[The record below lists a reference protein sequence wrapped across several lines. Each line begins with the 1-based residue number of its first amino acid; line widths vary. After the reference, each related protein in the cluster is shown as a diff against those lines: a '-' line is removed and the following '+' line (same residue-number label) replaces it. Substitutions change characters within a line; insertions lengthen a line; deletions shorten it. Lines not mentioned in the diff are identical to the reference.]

1 MFRVQNTL
9 ISNWIKAKTMNKEPK
24 QLLAFR
30 KGNAKL
36 DDRIYT
42 FDLPAGHS
50 CPNARICLAKA
61 NKFTGEI
68 TDGPDQEFRCFSAT
82 AERFE
87 SVRNMRW
94 NNFELLRS
102 KNEPEM
108 IALITASLPNDASVI
123 RLHVSGDFFNQE
135 YTNAWM
141 TVAAANPEILFYAY
155 SKSVR
160 FVTSSVVPD
169 NMIVTFSI
177 GGREDDLITDSMKT
191 AQVVFSPDAAAELG
205 LEIDHDD
212 SHAMTKDG
220 NFAVLLHSTQPAGSE
235 AAEAIKKMRAEQVS
249 FKYPRENRE
258 NELETTLSQFDSS
271 LNMEVICNPEQNE
284 IKLVNPSNLKQHPD
298 NQRIYGL
305 PKQLL
310 VLAESM
316 IKVGMLQPIIVN
328 EKNEILCGWRRFK
341 ARESFDPVTPIQVI
355 MVKLSPE
362 DEAAFIVFS
371 NTHRVKTALEKYHEA
386 IVLKQHWG
394 KKQGERTDLKTNI
407 SEEEKKSTRARIA
420 DAIGISET
428 EIFKITTIGD
438 KDQAMLELVGDNI
451 TLNEAYNAM
460 KSDKPKHESPSE
472 EIDLDTIHS
481 CPFCGNMPKRIE
493 LDENNNLKYKDQ

>member
-1 MFRVQNTL
+1 MK
-9 ISNWIKAKTMNKEPK
+9 ISANETGKTKTMNIE
-24 QLLAFR
+24 
-30 KGNAKL
+30 
-36 DDRIYT
+36 
-42 FDLPAGHS
+42 
-50 CPNARICLAKA
+50 
-61 NKFTGEI
+61 
-68 TDGPDQEFRCFSAT
+68 
-82 AERFE
+82 
-87 SVRNMRW
+87 
-94 NNFELLRS
+94 
-102 KNEPEM
+102 
-108 IALITASLPNDASVI
+108 
-123 RLHVSGDFFNQE
+123 
-135 YTNAWM
+135 
-141 TVAAANPEILFYAY
+141 
-155 SKSVR
+155 
-160 FVTSSVVPD
+160 
-169 NMIVTFSI
+169 
-177 GGREDDLITDSMKT
+177 
-191 AQVVFSPDAAAELG
+191 
-205 LEIDHDD
+205 
-212 SHAMTKDG
+212 
-220 NFAVLLHSTQPAGSE
+220 STQFPTDRNGVTRESE
-235 AAEAIKKMRAEQVS
+235 SQ
-249 FKYPRENRE
+249 P
-258 NELETTLSQFDSS
+258 TLSRLDSS
-271 LNMEVICNPEQNE
+271 LNMQAICDPELNE
-284 IKLVNPSNLKQHPD
+284 IMQVNPSYLRQHPA
-298 NQRIYGL
+298 NQRIYSQ
-305 PKQLL
+305 PKHLL

-316 IKVGMLQPIIVN
+316 IRVGMLQPIIVN